1 MAKSDEKLDRK
12 KVALN
17 ENTYE
22 KLKNFSRLNGLKLR
36 IVIDVMID
44 TLLNDEALAKQV
56 IDQAAELQ
64 SGDS

>member
-36 IVIDVMID
+36 IVIDVMTD